1 MVVNM
6 LNHIVLKVAEERHGM
21 GRIGKTGIPK
31 VRPGTG
37 LCFFIIIFKY

>member
-1 MVVNM
+1 M
-6 LNHIVLKVAEERHGM
+6 LNHIVVKVAEERHGM

-31 VRPGTG
+31 VRPGKSIG